1 MAKHKGKAKRAGTIG
16 NKVKQPKEN
25 PFEVRVNKRRHD
37 ILGRKI
43 KHEKGNPGVSRSRGL
58 RKVSIASKPG
68 VWIVDCKCI
77 SVFVTI
83 YWELKDDKTGHVGA
97 KLI

>member
-1 MAKHKGKAKRAGTIG
+1 MAKHKGKAKRVNAGTIG

-25 PFEVRVNKRRHD
+25 PFEVRVNKRRYD

-58 RKVSIASKPG
+58 KKVSIASLARRMDSG
-68 VWIVDCKCI
+68 
-77 SVFVTI
+77 
-83 YWELKDDKTGHVGA
+83 L
-97 KLI
+97 